1 MNGKEY
7 IQEYIC
13 LICNHAIYSSH
24 TKNDDDVCQD
34 ASSVTNNNVHYKEHK
49 ALSGG
54 TLRHVVKNEKL
65 LLRTFYVI
73 KAPGFIFDDIHDFQL
88 LVSTF
93 NALIVLEN
101 LFIH

>member
-1 MNGKEY
+1 MNGNEY
-7 IQEYIC
+7 IQEYVC

-24 TKNDDDVCQD
+24 TKKDDGVCQD

-54 TLRHVVKNEKL
+54 ALRHVVKNEKL

-73 KAPGFIFDDIHDFQL
+73 KAPGFIFDTIHDFPL
-88 LVSTF
+88 LLFTF
-93 NALIVLEN
+93 YALVVL
-101 LFIH
+101 